1 MCMEISSNLLRPLKI
16 GRTTRVFFGAA
27 VILIAVVTGVLQIS
41 VLGFLALLALGLS
54 FVIGGLLAIPGCEL
68 SALPNLM
75 LPKRYRFTFP

>member
-1 MCMEISSNLLRPLKI
+1 MEISSNLLRPLKI
-16 GRTTRVFFGAA
+16 GRTTRVVFGAA
-27 VILIAVVTGVLQIS
+27 VILIAPVTGVLQIS
-41 VLGFLALLALGLS
+41 VLGFLALMALGLS

>member
-41 VLGFLALLALGLS
+41 VLGFLALMALGLS

>member
-1 MCMEISSNLLRPLKI
+1 MEISSNLLRPLKI

-41 VLGFLALLALGLS
+41 VLGFLALMALGLS

>member
-1 MCMEISSNLLRPLKI
+1 MCMEITSNLLRPLTI
-16 GRTTRVFFGAA
+16 GRTTRVVFGAA
-27 VILIAVVTGVLQIS
+27 VILIALVTGVLQIS
-41 VLGFLALLALGLS
+41 VLGFLALMALGLS